1 MYISVW
7 LGGGGRPQVMQ
18 KSDMH
23 VGIPLY
29 GQNSA
34 RLVSWANQ
42 KQKCADLFMV
52 ISKRTSM

>member
-1 MYISVW
+1 MYISEW

-29 GQNSA
+29 GP
-34 RLVSWANQ
+34 
-42 KQKCADLFMV
+42 KQCVPGELG
-52 ISKRTSM
+52 